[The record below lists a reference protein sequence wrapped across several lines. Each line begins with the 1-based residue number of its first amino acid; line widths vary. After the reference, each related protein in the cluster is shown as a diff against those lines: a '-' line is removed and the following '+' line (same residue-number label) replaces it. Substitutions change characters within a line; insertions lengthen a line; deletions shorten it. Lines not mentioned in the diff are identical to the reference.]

1 MSDSGVQKIHMLVV
15 EDDEGQCLLVERML
29 REINRRSQLLY
40 ITMKSV
46 GRVSAALKE
55 LRSNTYDLT
64 LLDLTLPDSRDLSAI
79 TDVKAAFPDMP
90 IVVFT
95 ANSDE
100 FVGKSAVRLGVQDVL
115 DKSQMNEYTLR
126 RSIAYCLER
135 VRTNQ
140 EIEELRF
147 AQVRSLQLA
156 TIGEMAGGVAHEIN
170 NPLMVIRT
178 YCERLRRVMKDD
190 PVDMNLIKGAID
202 KVDLMAERMNRIVRS
217 LQSLSRNDLDDDP
230 EIVTLKS
237 IVDDAAA
244 LCSERIRLEGIE
256 FIIDVD
262 QSIDVVCHPTQISQ
276 VLINL
281 LNNAKDA
288 LAGSRAS
295 WIRVQ
300 GKEHG
305 DSIIIEVEDSGV
317 IEDTKVRDMLFSS
330 YFTTKP
336 RGKGTGLG
344 LSISKSL
351 IEKHHGTMELVDQE
365 NTCFRITLPTVD
377 LFKGME
383 PLNSSISS
391 ESQSDAGIFSIRRPS
406 GDDS

>member
-202 KVDLMAERMNRIVRS
+202 KVDLMADRMNRIVRS

-305 DSIIIEVEDSGV
+305 DSIIIEV
-317 IEDTKVRDMLFSS
+317 
-330 YFTTKP
+330 
-336 RGKGTGLG
+336 
-344 LSISKSL
+344 
-351 IEKHHGTMELVDQE
+351 
-365 NTCFRITLPTVD
+365 
-377 LFKGME
+377 
-383 PLNSSISS
+383 
-391 ESQSDAGIFSIRRPS
+391 
-406 GDDS
+406 